1 MLLDAANRVIA
12 CSKGRGLLTEIYDLR
27 DHGQPQGHYRD
38 GRGRSVALHVTP
50 GYETYRG
57 LGWRGE
63 VAPKMTG
70 QGLTLMEVCA
80 YDRPYGEF

>member
-1 MLLDAANRVIA
+1 MVRLLLRKSDRQSENAKAG
-12 CSKGRGLLTEIYDLR
+12 KG
-27 DHGQPQGHYRD
+27 
-38 GRGRSVALHVTP
+38 GR
-50 GYETYRG
+50 
-57 LGWRGE
+57 E